1 LASADFKSFQLASTE
16 IQRISDILI
25 STKYF
30 TVHMPSVSADEI
42 VSKLIKYSRLAD
54 QRTYLKDVEQKR
66 VDEAFQLLTNGRP
79 SANSKGAKHKTLYLE
94 ALRNIRR
101 KLGDTGVVLCAA
113 GAGSSAIANMTEEER
128 VFLPSKVNERWSEL
142 HLDVFQKIADG
153 VSKGNKTVCY
163 LTSKTDIQHDRN
175 TLNCS

>member
-1 LASADFKSFQLASTE
+1 MPSPSADTMVA
-16 IQRISDILI
+16 
-25 STKYF
+25 
-30 TVHMPSVSADEI
+30 
-42 VSKLIKYSRLAD
+42 KLIKYSRLAD

-79 SANSKGAKHKTLYLE
+79 SANSKGAKQKTLYLE

-128 VFLPSKVNERWSEL
+128 VFLPSKISEKWGEIQV
-142 HLDVFQKIADG
+142 DIFKEIAEG
-153 VSKGNKTVCY
+153 VSKGNKVVYCLLSETNI
-163 LTSKTDIQHDRN
+163 L
-175 TLNCS
+175 